1 MRDFQR
7 FVFAA
12 SSLAAIAL
20 ASASPAYAQQ
30 TGEKEEAF
38 ACAAAPEPVVSLS
51 IGSRYK
57 KDSSTRSD
65 ISEESNDEVNQAL
78 EPVEDFINAL
88 SGMANAAYL
97 GEDNSKANADC
108 VMTWLG
114 AWADGDAL
122 TELNSLN
129 ARLAVS
135 PRLSGLALAY
145 LQAKGVATPDAP
157 RDEKI
162 VAWFTSRGE
171 AVVTF
176 FDTEAGPLAS
186 INNLRAWATLATAA
200 IGTIADAETMLT
212 WAGDGYKMLVCGAED
227 SGALPAEMER
237 GERAL
242 HYQLHALA
250 PLVVAIT
257 LLDPKGEADE
267 EYCSAKLQTI
277 AEFTFNA
284 VQDPQIVADLV
295 GVEQVYSDGNDTDL
309 APYQLAWAEPY
320 LERYPNEALDAYV
333 APLRPLRYSKLGGD
347 LTAVYRHAEAKAE

>member
-1 MRDFQR
+1 MRKFQR
-7 FVFAA
+7 FVSAA
-12 SSLAAIAL
+12 SSLAVVTL
-20 ASASPAYAQQ
+20 ACASPSYAQE
-30 TGEKEEAF
+30 TSEKKEPF

-57 KDSSTRSD
+57 EGSSTRSD

-97 GEDNSKANADC
+97 GEDDSKANADC

-114 AWADGDAL
+114 AWASGDAL

-129 ARLAVS
+129 AKLAVS

-145 LQAKGVATPDAP
+145 LQAKTLATPDAA

-162 VAWFTSRGE
+162 IAWFAKQGE
-171 AVVTF
+171 AVIEF

-186 INNLRAWATLATAA
+186 TNNLRAWATLATAA
-200 IGTIADAETMLT
+200 IGTITADDPTLT
-212 WAGDGYKMLVCGAED
+212 WARDGYKTLVCGAEE

-242 HYQLHALA
+242 HYQLHAVA

-295 GVEQVYSDGNDTDL
+295 GKGQVYSDGEDDDL

-320 LERYPNEALDAYV
+320 LARYPNPALDAYV

-347 LTAVYRHAEAKAE
+347 LTAVYQDGDAKPQ